1 VDDSEG
7 EDEKQTRSHE
17 EREVREEISSQRREE
32 IEAIQRAMDE
42 ENERVGS
49 AQPRLSTEE
58 DDRPKRSRG
67 MVNAQHYSVVV
78 KSAYHSKT
86 FSNGKPKNIVSYW
99 IILVGRSP
107 FQPVW
112 LIRPWYEK

>member
-1 VDDSEG
+1 MDDSEG

-17 EREVREEISSQRREE
+17 EKEEREEISSQRREE

-49 AQPRLSTEE
+49 TQPRLSTEE

-67 MVNAQHYSVVV
+67 MVNAQHYSVVI
-78 KSAYHSKT
+78 KSAHRSKM
-86 FSNGKPKNIVSYW
+86 FSNGKSPKIVSYW
-99 IILVGRSP
+99 IILVGCSP

-112 LIRPWYEK
+112 LIRPWYE

>member
-1 VDDSEG
+1 MDDSEG

-17 EREVREEISSQRREE
+17 EREAREEISSQRREE

-86 FSNGKPKNIVSYW
+86 FSNGKPKKYCFLLDHS
-99 IILVGRSP
+99 GRSL
-107 FQPVW
+107 PVSAR
-112 LIRPWYEK
+112 LVDTTLV